1 MKRGSGRF
9 TVSPSDTLYPWG
21 GGGFSVTTLQFN
33 PILDRWGLRPVNLS
47 KYVIPALVKLPTSEP
62 RANSQNVFQNA
73 RNVALIRSPLVGN
86 DRKPLEK
93 LEKNK
98 ILLFVIRLCGY
109 SNSPKHRLWVC
120 RENTENWKFLKV
132 RVIRCYH
139 RVKKTVY
146 KN

>member
-1 MKRGSGRF
+1 MKRGSGPF
-9 TVSPSDTLYPWG
+9 TVSPFDTLYPGG
-21 GGGFSVTTLQFN
+21 GGGFSVTILQFN

-62 RANSQNVFQNA
+62 HANSQNVFQNA

-93 LEKNK
+93 FVALE
-98 ILLFVIRLCGY
+98 RLCGY